1 MAKLTLEIPEEVM
14 RSLKLPP
21 AETEAELCKELT
33 LALYQRGVLS
43 LGKARALARLSR
55 WEFHELLGRRRI
67 PRHYTDEGLEEDLR
81 YARGDQ

>member
-1 MAKLTLEIPEEVM
+1 MAKLRLEIPEEII

-21 AETEAELCKELT
+21 AEREAELCKELA

-67 PRHYTDEGLEEDLR
+67 PHHYAEEGLEEDLR